1 MSLDDICREAASQ
14 TTLALG
20 KSLREGVDD
29 GARVFV
35 LVANFDR
42 RRLYTSAFELW
53 DDETIRASG
62 GDHREPESGG
72 HERRVYVDGREV
84 ALRGQAVVTDHHRPD
99 RDHWPTDRRSHCAG
113 ESVGEGETT

>member
-14 TTLALG
+14 TALALG

-53 DDETIRASG
+53 DDETIELLEATIASLK
-62 GDHREPESGG
+62 SGG

-84 ALRGQAVVTDHHRPD
+84 ARY
-99 RDHWPTDRRSHCAG
+99 
-113 ESVGEGETT
+113 EGKPS